1 MSPSGDNARDDAGG
15 DADQQEVIVYLDPA
29 MATRRC
35 GKAMTA
41 IVAHLTHIAAL
52 GGRHAMALVPAMLL
66 DALLFDDLLL
76 YMPLDLP
83 MAVGAAMIIACLR
96 HRRGEDGGGKHN
108 GNELFHRSLQVLF
121 TRRTLG

>member
-1 MSPSGDNARDDAGG
+1 MSPSGDKARDDAGG
-15 DADQQEVIVYLDPA
+15 DTDQQEVIVHPDPA
-29 MATRRC
+29 MAARRC
-35 GKAMTA
+35 GKTMTA

-52 GGRHAMALVPAMLL
+52 GGRHAVTLVPAM
-66 DALLFDDLLL
+66 LFDDLLL

-83 MAVGAAMIIACLR
+83 MAVGAAMVIACLR

-121 TRRTLG
+121 TRRTLGFTR